1 MIRVMLVD
9 DEQPARERLR
19 SLLDGFGE
27 LKVVGEACDG
37 LEALRQIG
45 EMRPDLVFLDIQMP
59 GASGTEVAAR
69 LPAPRPRVVFCT
81 AFDDYALDAFEL
93 HAVDYLLKPVTRKR
107 LQRTV
112 GKVRDALASARRG
125 NELQRARGVQS
136 RLLEKARPS
145 ADGWGLEGLE
155 VGALCRPATEV
166 GGDYYD
172 FISLP
177 ANRLGIALGD
187 VSGKGVP
194 AGLVM
199 AGLQGRLE
207 TLAPQHGDQAAAL
220 LTEINRRTWQATE
233 SNMYVT
239 FFYAAYD
246 QASRRFSYVN
256 AGHPPGLL
264 FPAGHPEPRRLE
276 CGGTPVG
283 LFPAADYRQEDLNLS
298 RGDTVVLYSDGL
310 IEAADS
316 KEQEFGLERV
326 VESASEVLDDT
337 PDGICRHLLERV
349 REHAATPQDDCT
361 VLVMKIKEG

>member
-9 DEQPARERLR
+9 DEQPARNRLR
-19 SLLDGFGE
+19 ALLDGFGE
-27 LKVVGEACDG
+27 LQVVGEAADG
-37 LEALRQIG
+37 MDALQQIA
-45 EMRPDLVFLDIQMP
+45 EVRPDLVFLDIQMP

-112 GKVRDALASARRG
+112 GKVKDALASARRG
-125 NELQRARGVQS
+125 REMERAKGVQQQ
-136 RLLEKARPS
+136 LLERGYPTRP
-145 ADGWGLEGLE
+145 GLQ
-155 VGALCRPATEV
+155 VGAVCCPASEV

-177 ANRLGIALGD
+177 QDRLGVALGD

-207 TLAPQHGDQAAAL
+207 TLASQHGGRVDSLIAEL
-220 LTEINRRTWQATE
+220 NRRTWRTTQP
-233 SNMYVT
+233 SMYVT
-239 FFYAAYD
+239 FFYGLFD
-246 QASRRFSYVN
+246 PSSGRFSYVN

-264 FPAGHPEPRRLE
+264 FRPGRSVPQRLE
-276 CGGTPVG
+276 SGGTPVG
-283 LFPAADYRQEDLNLS
+283 LFASADYQQEEVVLEP
-298 RGDTVVLYSDGL
+298 GDTIVLYSDGL
-310 IEAADS
+310 IEAEDS
-316 KEQEFGLERV
+316 EEEEFGLERV
-326 VESASEVLDDT
+326 AESAARALQGSPEE
-337 PDGICRHLLERV
+337 ICNHLIEQVRRHSGS
-349 REHAATPQDDCT
+349 PQDDCT
-361 VLVMKIKEG
+361 VLALKAADPPSP